1 MSNYHAFLI
10 RLWRETD
17 AHPWHAELQFPA
29 TNERHSFATPE
40 LLYSFLDELM
50 RSSTATLPPIPP
62 AAPEQRRDHLA

>member
-10 RLWRETD
+10 RLWREND
-17 AHPWHAELQFPA
+17 AQPWHAELQFPA

-50 RSSTATLPPIPP
+50 VNASANPYQAPVSPSERSS
-62 AAPEQRRDHLA
+62 DHLA